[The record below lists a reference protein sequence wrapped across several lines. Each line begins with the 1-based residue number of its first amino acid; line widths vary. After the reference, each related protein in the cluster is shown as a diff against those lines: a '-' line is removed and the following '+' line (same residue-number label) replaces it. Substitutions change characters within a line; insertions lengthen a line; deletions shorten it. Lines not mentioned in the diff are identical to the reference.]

1 MAKNT
6 EFQAF
11 IEKAMKRKEE
21 LNKPFEIDVKTYGKM
36 TFNRPTNNQLIEYM
50 DKVGQATKTAGEGE
64 EREVVGQDF
73 RLMVE
78 SAKELVYVCCPDLQS
93 KELQEK
99 MGIQDPMETPL
110 EVFGINETL
119 QVAIEISN
127 RADGAKIQEEMDSTV
142 KN

>member
-21 LNKPFEIDVKTYGKM
+21 LNKPFDIEVLGYGKVI
-36 TFNRPTNNQLIEYM
+36 FNKPSNNQLIEYM

-64 EREVVGQDF
+64 ERAVVGQDF

-78 SAKELVYVCCPDLQS
+78 AAKELVYVCCPTLQS
-93 KELQEK
+93 KELQEAL
-99 MGIQDPMETPL
+99 GIQDPMETSV
-110 EVFGINETL
+110 EVFGVNETL
-119 QVAIEISN
+119 QIAIKISEK
-127 RADGAKIQEEMDSTV
+127 ADGAKIQEEMNETI